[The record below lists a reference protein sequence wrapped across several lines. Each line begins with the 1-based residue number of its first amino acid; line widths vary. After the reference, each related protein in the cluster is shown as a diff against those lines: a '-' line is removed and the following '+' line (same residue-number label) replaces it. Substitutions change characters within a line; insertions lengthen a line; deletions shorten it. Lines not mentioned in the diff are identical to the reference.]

1 MWQCELGNA
10 GEVMSST
17 GNRSTRFWSISRAM
31 AHAPMISEPNGKGV
45 LRRFADDQSGSNV
58 IIFALIMPVLV
69 GAAGLGTEAGWWS
82 YKHKNMQSAAD
93 SGAASAA
100 TAGTNLNAEA
110 NAVTATYGYANGVNN
125 VTVTVNQPP
134 STGNYTSNPQAV
146 EVIVGQP
153 QPRLLS
159 ALFGSDPVLITA
171 RAVAVPNAGT
181 GCVLALDPTAS
192 GAVTVSGSNKLNLIN
207 CNLYSDSKAS
217 PSLNVSGS
225 ATISANQVG
234 VVGDISGASSITAT
248 NGIRTGMRPFA
259 DPYANVSPPPEPS
272 CSSAKITVNSN
283 GKTNSLS
290 PGCYSGSITI
300 NAGATLNLDPGIY
313 YLDGANLSVAGNAT
327 ITGTGVTL
335 VFTGSG
341 SNWGTASIGSNAIVN
356 LTAPT
361 SGATQGIVMYGD
373 RKMPVGTAFNLTG
386 GGTQNF
392 AGAIYLPKA
401 DLSFSGGNGTG
412 TSCTKVIAD
421 TLTFTGSSN
430 LQVNCAGLGTAAI
443 GITTAQLVE

>member
-1 MWQCELGNA
+1 
-10 GEVMSST
+10 MSST
-17 GNRSTRFWSISRAM
+17 GNCRTRFWSISRAM
-31 AHAPMISEPNGKGV
+31 AQAPMISEPNGNGL

-100 TAGTNLNAEA
+100 TAGTNLTAEA
-110 NAVTATYGYANGVNN
+110 NAVTATYGYANGLNN

-134 STGNYTSNPQAV
+134 STGNYASNPQAV

-159 ALFGSDPVLITA
+159 ALFGSAPVLIRA

-181 GCVLALDPTAS
+181 GCVLALNSTAS
-192 GAVTVSGSNKLNLIN
+192 PAVTVSGSNQLNLVK
-207 CNLYSDSKAS
+207 CNLYSNSSAS

-225 ATISANQVG
+225 ATVSANQVG
-234 VVGDISGASSITAT
+234 VVGSVSGASNITAA
-248 NGIRTGMRPFA
+248 NGIRTGMRPVA
-259 DPYANVSPPPEPS
+259 DPYADVSPPPEGS
-272 CSSAKITVNSN
+272 CDPKKYTVNAN
-283 GKTNSLS
+283 GKTTNLD
-290 PGCYSGSITI
+290 PGCYTGSITV
-300 NAGATLNLDPGIY
+300 NAGATLKLNPGIY

-341 SNWGTASIGSNAIVN
+341 GSWGTASIGSNANIN
-356 LTAPT
+356 LTAPS
-361 SGATQGIVMYGD
+361 SGSMQGIVIYGD
-373 RKMPVGTAFNLTG
+373 RKMPAGTAFNLTG

-392 AGAIYLPKA
+392 GGAIYLPKA
-401 DLSFSGGNGTG
+401 NLSFSGGNGTT
-412 TSCTKVIAD
+412 TSCTKVVAD

-430 LQVNCAGLGTAAI
+430 LQVNCAALGTAAI
-443 GITTAQLVE
+443 GSTTAQLVE